1 MKFDSSVPPQEF
13 ETLEPIQVHVES
25 QSKEDGYVIVFID
38 ENDEEVEFA
47 VEPEDRSH
55 RRLPTVQEELDEVV
69 PMKKKTVSFT
79 KKSKG
84 KKKKKGSSSK
94 PLTYDEA
101 IEAETQKFSDDN
113 FALETD
119 FLKLF

>member
-1 MKFDSSVPPQEF
+1 M
-13 ETLEPIQVHVES
+13 ES
-25 QSKEDGYVIVFID
+25 QSEEDGDVIVFMD
-38 ENDEEVEFA
+38 EDDEEVEFA
-47 VEPEDRSH
+47 VEPEDRSP
-55 RRLPTVQEELDEVV
+55 RRLPTVQEKLDEVV
-69 PMKKKTVSFT
+69 PM
-79 KKSKG
+79 